1 MIILVIPVGCQRY
14 PVHTKEAMNTPGP
27 HKSDFIGRLAEIA
40 SEFPSRA
47 ALAKAA
53 NLPPSSLQSYMEGT
67 EPTRPAL
74 VALARAADVSL
85 EWLADHRGYKR
96 PHPPVPDGYAAVPFY
111 DIRKTGGY
119 VYPLVMGEIAEF
131 LYLKLDWFSYPE
143 MQPSKLFVVET
154 TESLTSEIRQGD
166 LVVVDQGWRT
176 KLVGSTSKLPEGNYL
191 VSQQARLSV
200 RLVSG
205 IVDDAVK
212 LVTPDSKGTEL
223 VRVGDQGFTVHGR
236 IIWHG
241 RSLPVYEHAKGN
253 GTSRRIPRRKV

>member
-1 MIILVIPVGCQRY
+1 MTRPRPQE
-14 PVHTKEAMNTPGP
+14 K
-27 HKSDFIGRLAEIA
+27 FIGRLAEIA

-96 PHPPVPDGYAAVPFY
+96 PHPPVPDGYAEIPFY
-111 DIRKTGGY
+111 DVRRSGGY
-119 VYPLVMGEIAEF
+119 VYPLVMEEIAEF

-143 MQPSKLFVVET
+143 MQPSKLFVVEA
-154 TESLTSEIRQGD
+154 TESLTSEVRKGD
-166 LVVVDQGWRT
+166 FVVVDQGWRT
-176 KLVGSTSKLPEGNYL
+176 KFMGPTPKLPEGNYL
-191 VSQQARLSV
+191 VSQQAKLSV

-205 IVDDAVK
+205 IVG
-212 LVTPDSKGTEL
+212 DSVEL
-223 VRVGDQGFTVHGR
+223 VRPDLKTEIVRIGDQGFTVHGR
-236 IIWHG
+236 IIWYG
-241 RSLPVYEHAKGN
+241 RSLPVHEHAKGN
-253 GTSRRIPRRKV
+253 GSSRRIRRQ